1 MSHWELPRQKRKR
14 KELEMTYQQQ
24 VDDMFFYSHRCCMKK
39 HDITNDIPNIPFDN
53 DKDEVVLGDDF
64 AAGDGSTADGYGAQN
79 VQD

>member
-1 MSHWELPRQKRKR
+1 
-14 KELEMTYQQQ
+14 MTYQQQ
-24 VDDMFFYSHRCCMKK
+24 VDDMFFYNHRCGMKK
-39 HDITNDIPNIPFDN
+39 HDITNDIPNIPVDN